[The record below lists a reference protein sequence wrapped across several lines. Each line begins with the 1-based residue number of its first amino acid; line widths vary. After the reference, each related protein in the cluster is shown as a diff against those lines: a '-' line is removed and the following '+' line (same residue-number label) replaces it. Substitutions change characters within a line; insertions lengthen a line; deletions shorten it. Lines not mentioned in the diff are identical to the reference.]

1 MESIYM
7 SPAEAAKRYGVGRN
21 AIYDIMALPD
31 SPPTLKIGQ
40 RRCLPV
46 AAFDE
51 FVEKTFTQKKGESA

>member
-1 MESIYM
+1 METIYM
-7 SPAEAAKRYGVGRN
+7 SPADAAKRYGIGRN

-46 AAFDE
+46 ADYDKYIKE
-51 FVEKTFTQKKGESA
+51 TFTRPKGE